1 MRLPCLLGLIVDRRL
16 TIAKLRRDLPHVL
29 CALYPSL
36 GGAGGAESQSALFR
50 GGRGARKMLACCAS
64 KPEAAD
70 AKRPV
75 GAAAEEGTPPPT
87 AVSTERDG
95 EATVSPN
102 VPAAAEATDADGPSA
117 EASSPSSVQNPKNK
131 RMLAYM
137 KQRSGDGEQGSPA
150 ADSAPLYCFFTAST
164 SVYAPPVPV
173 CPVSR
178 AS

>member
-1 MRLPCLLGLIVDRRL
+1 
-16 TIAKLRRDLPHVL
+16 
-29 CALYPSL
+29 
-36 GGAGGAESQSALFR
+36 
-50 GGRGARKMLACCAS
+50 MLACCAS